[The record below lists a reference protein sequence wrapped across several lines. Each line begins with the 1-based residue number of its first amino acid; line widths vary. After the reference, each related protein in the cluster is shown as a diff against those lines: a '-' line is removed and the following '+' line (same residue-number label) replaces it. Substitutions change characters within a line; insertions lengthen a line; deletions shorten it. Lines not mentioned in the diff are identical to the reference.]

1 MMGANHNG
9 FFQGVALPVDQ
20 GFGESIAKVAAL
32 LTPRNVVIVGASDK
46 PGNWTP
52 RVHRN
57 LKRYGFKGGIYPLNP
72 GRDEVWG
79 ETCYRDFA
87 SLPEKPDHLVVL
99 VPAKL
104 VPDVLRDGAAAG
116 ARSATVMTSG
126 FEETGDEKGRA
137 LGVELRRVIA
147 ETGLAISGPN
157 CMGNI
162 VASHAFVTNP
172 DDRPQG
178 ILPGPVAIIGQSGGI
193 ATAIKRTL
201 EERGIVAG
209 TLITSGNEAGLNMAD
224 YIHYFAA
231 DPHTKVIVCYLE
243 SVRDRE
249 KFLSGCRAAR
259 AAGKAVVVAKL
270 GTSQAGWAAALAH
283 TGALAGSAA
292 AFDAVAGAAGA
303 IRVTTLDD
311 VVEVVEY
318 VIHGKIPKG
327 AGVGVIT
334 LSGGLRGLLIDA
346 AERNGVSFAEIGDA
360 TRAQLQ
366 AFMGAGSIVGNPLD
380 GGYAVL
386 SSQENYL
393 KSIEIMLSDPAID
406 ILLMQE
412 ELPRE
417 AGSARKE
424 SNLRAAEKLAAASGK
439 PLCYVSMISYG
450 LNDYAR
456 DMHAELPHLPFLQ
469 EADKAMRAVRA
480 ITAHATAT
488 APAPAAADMP
498 PAARALA
505 ERLRDMAAKAREPIT
520 LSEPDSK
527 ALIAAYGIALA
538 REEVAADAD
547 GAVAAADRIGY
558 PVVLKAVSADLPHK
572 TEAGAVLV
580 GLKDAAAVRE
590 GYARIFANVA
600 KARPGLKLDGVLV
613 AEMVSGGIE
622 LALGIANDPEVG
634 PVVMFGGGGT
644 ALELYGDVAFADP
657 GLDAARA
664 TALVNRTKAAKL
676 LDGWRRQPAHDRAA
690 VETALVALGRLARDF
705 GDIIAAVDV
714 NPFVARG
721 AGKGGVALDALVVLR
736 PGAA

>member
-1 MMGANHNG
+1 MAASQD
-9 FFQGVALPVDQ
+9 FQD
-20 GFGESIAKVAAL
+20 SIRKVGAL
-32 LTPRNVVIVGASDK
+32 LAPRNVVIVGASDK

-87 SLPEKPDHLVVL
+87 SLPEKPDHLVLL
-99 VPAKL
+99 VPAKM

-137 LGVELRRVIA
+137 LGRELRKAIA

-157 CMGNI
+157 CMGNMT
-162 VASHAFVTNP
+162 ASHSFVTNP
-172 DDRPQG
+172 DDRPQNVT
-178 ILPGPVAIIGQSGGI
+178 PGPVAIIGQSGGI

-231 DPHTKVIVCYLE
+231 DPDTKVIVCYLE

-249 KFLSGCRAAR
+249 KFLAGCRAAR

-270 GTSQAGWAAALAH
+270 GTSQAGRAAALAH

-318 VIHGKIPKG
+318 VIHAKIPKG
-327 AGVGVIT
+327 PGVGVIT

-346 AERNGVSFAEIGDA
+346 AERNGVRFAEISDD
-360 TRAQLQ
+360 TRAKLQ
-366 AFMGAGSIVGNPLD
+366 AFMGAGSVVGNPLD

-393 KSIEIMLSDPAID
+393 KSIEIMLADPSID

-424 SNLRAAEKLAAASGK
+424 SNLRASEKLAAAAGK
-439 PLCYVSMISYG
+439 PICYVSMISYG
-450 LNDYAR
+450 LTDYAR
-456 DMHAELPHLPFLQ
+456 DIHAELPHLPFLQ

-480 ITAHATAT
+480 ITAHATASGPQV
-488 APAPAAADMP
+488 ASEPIPDAARRIVDDLRAR
-498 PAARALA
+498 AARASQ
-505 ERLRDMAAKAREPIT
+505 PVT
-520 LSEPDSK
+520 LSEPESK
-527 ALIAAYGIALA
+527 ALIAAYGIPVA
-538 REEVAADAD
+538 RDEIAADAEA
-547 GAVAAADRIGY
+547 AVKAAERIGY

-580 GLKDAAAVRE
+580 GLKDATAIRE
-590 GYARIFANVA
+590 GFARILANVA
-600 KARPGLKLDGVLV
+600 KAKPGLKLDGVMV
-613 AEMVSGGIE
+613 AEMVSDGIE

-634 PVVMFGGGGT
+634 PVVMFGSGGT

-657 GLDAARA
+657 GLDAGRGRA
-664 TALVNRTKAAKL
+664 LIDRTKAAKR

-690 VETALVALGRLARDF
+690 VEAALVALGRLTRDL
-705 GDIIAAVDV
+705 GDTIAAVDV

-721 AGKGGVALDALVVLR
+721 AGQGGVALDALVVLR
-736 PGAA
+736 PGR